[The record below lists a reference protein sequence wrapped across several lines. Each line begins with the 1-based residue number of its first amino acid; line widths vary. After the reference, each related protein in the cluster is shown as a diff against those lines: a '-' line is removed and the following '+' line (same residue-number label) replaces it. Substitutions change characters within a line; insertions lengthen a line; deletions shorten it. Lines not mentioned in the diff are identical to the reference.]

1 MPVRTIVKDISFY
14 APYIQIVIINIQWVK
29 NMVNVWLT

>member
-14 APYIQIVIINIQWVK
+14 APYIQIVIINMQ
-29 NMVNVWLT
+29 